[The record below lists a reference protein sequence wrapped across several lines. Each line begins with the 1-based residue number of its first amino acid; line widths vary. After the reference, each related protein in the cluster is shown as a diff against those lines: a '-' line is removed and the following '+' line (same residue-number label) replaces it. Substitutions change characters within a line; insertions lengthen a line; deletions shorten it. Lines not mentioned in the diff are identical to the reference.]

1 MFVYSML
8 QVLFSFC
15 AGVIVG
21 TEYNMKPH
29 IDKAKDF
36 LSQFERRKPQEDE
49 TLRPPSPPPPA
60 QPKGWF
66 SWSQGPSTGDIK
78 KE

>member
-8 QVLFSFC
+8 QFLFSFC
-15 AGVIVG
+15 AGVLVG
-21 TEYNMKPH
+21 TEYDVKPH
-29 IDKAKDF
+29 IEKAKEF
-36 LSQFERRKPQEDE
+36 FSQFERRKPEKDDD
-49 TLRPPSPPPPA
+49 TVRPPSPPP